1 MASVSEVIQ
10 EAIIRPLM
18 VAFEEQIAVGMKD
31 ESLKIRRS
39 GNLYRSIRV
48 TNSPGGTIHAASYLR
63 DLEKGVDDAE
73 AMNSTYT
80 QTVTR
85 KTSKG
90 TVSYKRTYKGM
101 KPKKLWKK
109 SAGGTGNDTA
119 WRVVQLYGKPP
130 LGLVDRAVQAAIE
143 YVTNIQKAQSILPA
157 TVEVTSL
164 D

>member
-1 MASVSEVIQ
+1 MASISEVIQ
-10 EAIIRPLM
+10 EAIIGPFM
-18 VAFEEQIAVGMKD
+18 VAFEEQIASAMKD
-31 ESLKIRRS
+31 EALKISKS

-48 TNSPGGTIHAASYLR
+48 RNSPNGTIYAARYLK
-63 DLEKGVDDAE
+63 DLEEGVPDEE
-73 AMNSTYT
+73 ATNQVYT

-90 TVSYKRTYKGM
+90 TVSYKRKYTGM

-109 SAGGTGNDTA
+109 SAGGAGNDTP

-143 YVTNIQKAQSILPA
+143 YVTNIQKAQSILPT